1 MTGRSRGRYRDGRS
15 SDERGAEPRV
25 GDAPLLGRGTALR
38 PRWQLAICGG
48 WMPRADVPVTGV
60 PAGGRVYRRLLASAA
75 WRRFTLT
82 AGLQRL
88 SVAMAPLALV
98 LAGHG
103 AVGSFRVG
111 ALMASAYTFAD
122 GIVSPWSG
130 RLIDRVEFRRGVSVE
145 LGVAAII
152 LAALAGLIAGRA
164 PAAVLI
170 VLSGLAGAAPAGVM
184 GGLRAYLQRIVTG
197 ELRERAF
204 ALDATLLELEWMFA
218 PALVAITG
226 YLGAPVLAIVLMAVA
241 AFGALGVA
249 RRLEPYQPAGHLA
262 GRSGAWRNPRALP
275 IYFLSAVM
283 GYAEGTINIALAPLM
298 PALGSRPATAGLL
311 IALLSLASAAGG
323 FAYGAF
329 SGHRPG
335 HKDQRAN
342 IMLVALGLCIILIAV
357 APSLIFL
364 VLAVAACGLWFAP
377 LNTLRTLIL
386 GDLLPASQLSEGFST
401 LSAAM
406 QIGYGASGIAT
417 GAVLGFAGARAC
429 FIVAAVLTIGSGL
442 GAWLLHHHS
451 ESRPA
456 APSSEPPHPH
466 G

>member
-1 MTGRSRGRYRDGRS
+1 MHNSG
-15 SDERGAEPRV
+15 
-25 GDAPLLGRGTALR
+25 
-38 PRWQLAICGG
+38 
-48 WMPRADVPVTGV
+48 VPVTGE
-60 PAGGRVYRRLLASAA
+60 GGVYRRLLVSAA

-197 ELRERAF
+197 DLRERAF

-226 YLGAPVLAIVLMAVA
+226 FLGAPVLAVVLMALA
-241 AFGALGVA
+241 GFGALGGA
-249 RRLEPYQPAGHLA
+249 RLLDPQQPAGHA
-262 GRSGAWRNPRALP
+262 SGAWRDRKALP
-275 IYFLSAVM
+275 TYLVGAVA

-298 PALGSRPATAGLL
+298 LAVGARPATAGLL

-323 FAYGAF
+323 FAYAAF
-329 SGHRPG
+329 DGRRPG
-335 HKDQRAN
+335 DTQQRAN
-342 IMLVALGLCIILIAV
+342 VALLALGLSAILIAV

-364 VLAVAACGLWFAP
+364 ALAVAACGLWFAP
-377 LNTLRTLIL
+377 LLTMRNLIL
-386 GDLLPASQLSEGFST
+386 GTLLPAGQLSEGFST
-401 LSAAM
+401 LSAAG
-406 QIGYGASGIAT
+406 Q
-417 GAVLGFAGARAC
+417 L
-429 FIVAAVLTIGSGL
+429 
-442 GAWLLHHHS
+442 
-451 ESRPA
+451 
-456 APSSEPPHPH
+456 
-466 G
+466 